1 LRIKILAMSV
11 REIGDG
17 RFDFRHTGAA
27 VPAGGEVRVNLRS
40 ATGWEFAI
48 RSQKQLL
55 I

>member
-1 LRIKILAMSV
+1 LRIKILAMST

-27 VPAGGEVRVNLRS
+27 VPAGGEVRMYLSS

-48 RSQKQLL
+48 RRQKQLL